1 MPAVGGVARR
11 ATKINEAR
19 AANQFVLVLDAGDS
33 LTGDQLPAKS
43 TQGRTSVEIMN
54 RLGYDAL
61 ALGAQDLALGLEALR
76 QRTDE
81 ARFALL
87 SANATAAET
96 GDRIGQ
102 PFVLRTIGTHHV
114 AIIGLSDG
122 FGEAFNKLRLHAVSL
137 SNRSRTA
144 AAAAGITI
152 TDPQEAAAAAVAEVA
167 GQADIIILLSHAGL
181 AVDQAIAAAVPGI
194 DVIVS
199 GGPGGRPEP
208 ARDPTTGALIVHADE
223 AQPGHAG
230 RVLGVQTL
238 DFDASGR
245 LQNAQIEYIQLGP
258 EIADDAKM
266 AAWLLGTM
274 NK

>member
-19 AANQFVLVLDAGDS
+19 AANQFVLLLDAGDS

-61 ALGAQDLALGLEALR
+61 ALGPQDLSLGLEALR

-87 SANATAAET
+87 SANATVTET
-96 GDRIGQ
+96 GVRLAP

-114 AIIGLSDG
+114 AIIGLSG
-122 FGEAFNKLRLHAVSL
+122 
-137 SNRSRTA
+137 A
-144 AAAAGITI
+144 ATAAGITV
-152 TDPQEAAAAAVAEVA
+152 TNPQEAAAAAVAEAA

-181 AVDQAIAAAVPGI
+181 AADLAIASAVPGI

-208 ARDPTTGALIVHADE
+208 ARDPTTGTLIVHADE

-230 RVLGVQTL
+230 RVLGMQTL
-238 DFDASGR
+238 DFDAGGQ

-258 EIADDAKM
+258 EIADDAEV
-266 AAWLLGTM
+266 AAWLLGAM

>member
-19 AANQFVLVLDAGDS
+19 AANQFVLLLDAGDS

-61 ALGAQDLALGLEALR
+61 TLGPQDLLLGLEALR

-87 SANATAAET
+87 SANALATET
-96 GDRIGQ
+96 GAHIAQ
-102 PFVLRTIGTHHV
+102 PFVLRSVGTHHV
-114 AIIGLSDG
+114 ALIGLSGD
-122 FGEAFNKLRLHAVSL
+122 FGEL
-137 SNRSRTA
+137 SRTA
-144 AAAAGITI
+144 AGGITV
-152 TDPQEAAAAAVAEVA
+152 TDPQAAAAAAVVEAA

-208 ARDPTTGALIVHADE
+208 ARNPTTGTLIVHADE

-230 RVLGVQTL
+230 RVLGMQTL
-238 DFDASGR
+238 DFDASGQ

-258 EIADDAKM
+258 EIADDAEV
-266 AAWLLGTM
+266 AAWLLGAM
-274 NK
+274 DKEGK